1 MSSRCVAG
9 QEERLLP
16 WRADREVRY
25 DASAMTTDEMDFD
38 IKTESRGAHWIAWVT
53 RGASDKPLDSVIL
66 VGQTRDEAVAEASI
80 WADKLA
86 ADPMLIRT
94 KLT

>member
-1 MSSRCVAG
+1 M
-9 QEERLLP
+9 
-16 WRADREVRY
+16 RY
-25 DASAMTTDEMDFD
+25 YASAMTTNRMDFD

-66 VGQTRDEAVAEASI
+66 VGQTRDEAEAEARM

-86 ADPMLIRT
+86 ADPVLIRS
-94 KLT
+94 

>member
-1 MSSRCVAG
+1 
-9 QEERLLP
+9 
-16 WRADREVRY
+16 
-25 DASAMTTDEMDFD
+25 MTTNRMDFD

-66 VGQTRDEAVAEASI
+66 VGQTRDEAEAEARM

-86 ADPMLIRT
+86 ADPVLIRS
-94 KLT
+94 

>member
-1 MSSRCVAG
+1 MG
-9 QEERLLP
+9 
-16 WRADREVRY
+16 Y
-25 DASAMTTDEMDFD
+25 DASAMTTDRKDFD

-66 VGQTRDEAVAEASI
+66 VGQTRDEAESRACT

-86 ADPMLIRT
+86 ADPMLIRS
-94 KLT
+94 